1 MKLTLLALTWSVVLP
16 FAALG
21 AEKAPGTRPAININ
35 DRVGCSSLCVLK
47 EPLETAM
54 KSVAAMGFKNVD
66 LPCFSW
72 APHVNVPAL
81 MKDFDAEASKIEAAV
96 KSNGL
101 KVTGLTWDSIEARP
115 FDVYEAEFRAL
126 VKLAGRLKARVINLM
141 APGVKVD
148 RQDAVRKLRTLQAI
162 AKDGGI
168 ILTLETHVNQV
179 TEQPSDAVWFC
190 RQVPGLG
197 LTLDPSHYYAGPNK
211 GRPFDIV
218 YPYVQGTGFRAGGMT
233 WETIQSP
240 WGEGPIDF
248 LEIIRQ
254 LEKHGYKGYYV
265 SEYLQRSEKVDA
277 VTETKKY
284 LQWARRVSAGQPQ

>member
-1 MKLTLLALTWSVVLP
+1 MLLV
-16 FAALG
+16 G
-21 AEKAPGTRPAININ
+21 A
-35 DRVGCSSLCVLK
+35 
-47 EPLETAM
+47 
-54 KSVAAMGFKNVD
+54 
-66 LPCFSW
+66 
-72 APHVNVPAL
+72 HVNVPAL

-148 RQDAVRKLRTLQAI
+148 RRRGPKRHVAGDREGRRHHPDARNAREPGDRAAVRR
-162 AKDGGI
+162 
-168 ILTLETHVNQV
+168 
-179 TEQPSDAVWFC
+179 
-190 RQVPGLG
+190 GLVLPAGARPG

-284 LQWARRVSAGQPQ
+284 LQWSAPRLRRATTIVADRPALPRPSPRSRQIPRPYPRPARRPVRMRGEHP